1 MFKNGNSQ
9 KSFTLA
15 EVLITLGIIGIVA
28 AMTLPSIINT
38 TRNKEN
44 ETRLKIAYS
53 LLTNAVAY
61 LHSQDIQIYGSNF
74 STANTA
80 SATTSLASVLANAFN
95 HVGKRTTSGSGF
107 SVPILNGQ
115 AVHHLYKT
123 MSGASLSSGLLDDG
137 YFELNN
143 GMSIFLET
151 NTSSNFPIIF
161 FDFNGVMGKPN
172 RLGYDMFAFII
183 DKNDKVCPAGSPECE
198 SRPEL
203 LDYEKFCSKTSA
215 PYDYGDASGITCAY
229 KAIIDK
235 DYFKNLK

>member
-1 MFKNGNSQ
+1 
-9 KSFTLA
+9 
-15 EVLITLGIIGIVA
+15 
-28 AMTLPSIINT
+28 MTLPSIINT

-74 STANTA
+74 STANTTY
-80 SATTSLASVLANAFN
+80 ATTSLASVLAKAFD
-95 HVGKRTTSGSGF
+95 HVGKRTTSSSDF
-107 SVPILNGQ
+107 STPILNGQ
-115 AVHHLYKT
+115 AASKLYKT
-123 MSGASLSSGLLDDG
+123 MSGASLSSHILNDG
-137 YFELNN
+137 YFTLNN
-143 GMSIFLET
+143 SMSIFLET
-151 NTSSNFPIIF
+151 NDSSNFPIIF

-183 DKNDKVCPAGSPECE
+183 DKNDKVCPAGSPECK
-198 SRPEL
+198 SRSEF
-203 LDYEKFCSKTSA
+203 LDYENFCSKTSA
-215 PYDYGDASGITCAY
+215 TYSDFGDVSGITCAY